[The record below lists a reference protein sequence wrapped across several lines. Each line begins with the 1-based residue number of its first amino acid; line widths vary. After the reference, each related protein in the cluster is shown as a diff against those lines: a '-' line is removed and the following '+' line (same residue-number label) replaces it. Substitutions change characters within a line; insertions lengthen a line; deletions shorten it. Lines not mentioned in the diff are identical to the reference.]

1 MNVRARKPGRG
12 ASRPAQTIGDKAI
25 SQPQGDPDVAQLA
38 SAAQAEGPTA
48 DHQVQV
54 ALAAYFIAE
63 KRGFDPGHEL
73 DDWLA
78 AEAQLTA
85 AEQPSVTKPI
95 QPVKAESIS

>member
-1 MNVRARKPGRG
+1 MNAQARKPGR
-12 ASRPAQTIGDKAI
+12 AATIGNGVI
-25 SQPQGDPDVAQLA
+25 REQGDPDVAEQV
-38 SAAQAEGPTA
+38 SAAEAEARTA

-73 DDWLA
+73 EDWLA
-78 AEAQLTA
+78 AEAQCAA

-95 QPVKAESIS
+95 QPVRAESMS